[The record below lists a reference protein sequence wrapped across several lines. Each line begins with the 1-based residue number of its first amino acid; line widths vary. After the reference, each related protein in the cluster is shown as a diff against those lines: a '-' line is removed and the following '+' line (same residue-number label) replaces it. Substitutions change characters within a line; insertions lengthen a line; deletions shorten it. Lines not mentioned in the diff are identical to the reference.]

1 MWPTLLYAAL
11 AIAICGWIFTSF
23 RQRRKVHA
31 LERSKEEIQVEETLV
46 FDFLHGLGE
55 AFRETIKPH
64 DLHRLIVEGATR
76 ILDAHGGALYL
87 TDRSGNKLVPVFLS
101 KGCPPLVP
109 VPGHILHQ
117 AATTPAALE
126 GFLRM
131 HSVPPSEGLIGTETI
146 KPHDLHRLI
155 VEGATRILDAH
166 GGALYLTDR
175 SGNKLVPVFLSK
187 GCPPLVPVPG
197 HILHQAATAPAALEG
212 FLRMHSVPPGEGLI
226 GTVWQT
232 TQPVSLADVRDVP
245 ELARLRETPLGT
257 ASLMATALLYGKQ
270 NMGVLA
276 VGNGPMGAPF
286 TPSDFVV
293 FKSIAEQSA
302 FALYNAIIY
311 SEANEKKRLDH
322 DLEIA
327 RDIQRILL
335 PEKSPAVPGFEIAG
349 INIPARQVSGDYFD
363 YIRVDEHR
371 LGVAIADVSGK
382 GVPASLIMAICRSVL
397 RSQAPQNPSP
407 AEVLK
412 AVNRQLY
419 PDIKEDMFISM
430 AYLVVDHSVG
440 SITLARAGHD
450 APLLYRRAQQTVE
463 LIKPPGMVVGIDSGS
478 VFDRITNDFAIRLE
492 QDDCLVLYTDGVTEA
507 LDAEGFEF
515 GIDRMIQSVRASAAH
530 GASAIITRLID
541 DVRNFVGAHPQNDDI
556 TLITIRKHE
565 KDQP

>member
-23 RQRRKVHA
+23 RHRRKVHA

-87 TDRSGNKLVPVFLS
+87 TDRSGNKLVPTF
-101 KGCPPLVP
+101 
-109 VPGHILHQ
+109 I
-117 AATTPAALE
+117 
-126 GFLRM
+126 
-131 HSVPPSEGLIGTETI
+131 
-146 KPHDLHRLI
+146 
-155 VEGATRILDAH
+155 
-166 GGALYLTDR
+166 
-175 SGNKLVPVFLSK
+175 SK

-212 FLRMHSVPPGEGLI
+212 FLQMHSVPPGEGLI

-232 TQPVSLADVRDVP
+232 AQPLLLTDVRDVP
-245 ELARLRETPLGT
+245 ELARLRETPLAT

-276 VGNGPMGAPF
+276 IGNGPTGAPF

-335 PEKSPAVPGFEIAG
+335 PAEAPAVNGFEISG
-349 INIPARQVSGDYFD
+349 INVPARQVSGDYFD
-363 YIRVDEHR
+363 YIKVDDQR

-397 RSQAPQNPSP
+397 RSQAAQNPSP
-407 AEVLK
+407 ADVLQK
-412 AVNRQLY
+412 VNRQLY
-419 PDIKEDMFISM
+419 PDINEDMFISM
-430 AYLVVDHSVG
+430 AYLILDHAHDGVILS
-440 SITLARAGHD
+440 RAGHD
-450 APLLYRRAQQTVE
+450 APLLYKSSSQTVTP
-463 LIKPPGMVVGIDSGS
+463 LKPPGMVLGIDSGN
-478 VFDRITNDFAIRLE
+478 VFDRLTSNVAVPLE
-492 QDDCLVLYTDGVTEA
+492 RDDCLVLYTDGVTEVI
-507 LDAEGFEF
+507 DTEGDEF
-515 GIDRMIQSVRASAAH
+515 GVERMIQSVRASAMN
-530 GASAIITRLID
+530 GAPAIVTRLID
-541 DVRNFVGAHPQNDDI
+541 DVRNFVGSHPQNDDI
-556 TLITIRKHE
+556 TLIAIRKT
-565 KDQP
+565 